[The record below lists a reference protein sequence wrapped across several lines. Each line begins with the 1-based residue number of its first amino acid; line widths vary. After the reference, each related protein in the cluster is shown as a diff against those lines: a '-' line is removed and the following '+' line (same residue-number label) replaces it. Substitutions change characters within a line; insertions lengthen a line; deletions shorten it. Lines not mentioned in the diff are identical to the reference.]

1 MKPEKLTD
9 ALGQLDDRF
18 LAEAE
23 SIRGSGTSVRT
34 GTGAHRRRITRCA
47 TLAASLFLIAAALF
61 FFVKPST
68 EIEPVE
74 PPPEEAQTS
83 AAQNAPAGGEVKV
96 YDFTAPTYLS
106 DITLEAQYSVDN
118 YAYFVDGALAKVFSP
133 VTSGVRV
140 FSPLNEY
147 CGIAALAMLTDTST
161 RGEILSLSAEIDAQ
175 SMFRRSRQML
185 DSVSVDNGTDLVT
198 LRRIMLYDSKY
209 FMGKGTD
216 FPGFEKW
223 ARLLGALGSGGIG
236 GEAGGSR
243 YLIQW
248 AGEHGLIE
256 EGVDTTMPADTIL
269 TERQAAFVRA
279 GWLADV
285 EEAGEGSF
293 QTYSTDGVRQHVCFL
308 KARGVPLYE
317 GETFVA
323 ARIPLSTGGDLWLV
337 RSRRKN
343 QTFKKLLSQ
352 TSMTSLLQNPDGYA
366 SGEATVGFPEVMISS
381 TVDLTSGLRS
391 LGMEE
396 AFNVHRADFSSL
408 YAYLDA
414 ELDPACF
421 ETDDWMDLVTLLGD
435 GSEEEPAL
443 SGVELGYRLWTLYA
457 DLESHNETIEKNY
470 EKVRALEKEIKIQ
483 TSSDRADEKREERAA
498 LLQQITY
505 LRKRIGLVKKAVRE
519 LEDSGIE
526 PVSFDEFIAQRE
538 GGAAVHFSIDR
549 VQPFCA
555 VTGIEQSYVAAW
567 DADGIDVGEYAS
579 RLTLSEPTGVFD
591 PSDCAAV
598 FDERF
603 LFFVTGGD
611 ERIIILAGAVNSVR

>member
-47 TLAASLFLIAAALF
+47 ALAASLFLIAAALF

-175 SMFRRSRQML
+175 SMFRRSVNML
-185 DSVSVDNGTDLVT
+185 DRVSVDDGTDLVM
-198 LRRIMLYDSKY
+198 LRRAML
-209 FMGKGTD
+209 FD
-216 FPGFEKW
+216 FSYIEGNRPDFSRLESW
-223 ARLLGALGSGGIG
+223 ASLLNALGFGGIG
-236 GEAGGSR
+236 GTAGQSQ
-243 YLIQW
+243 YSVQW
-248 AGEHGLIE
+248 GGKYGLIE
-256 EGVDTTMPADTIL
+256 KGVNLTLPADTIL
-269 TERQAAFVRA
+269 SQRQAAFVRA

-285 EEAGEGSF
+285 EKAGEGRF
-293 QTYSTDGVRQHVCFL
+293 ITYRGVEQSQSVGFL
-308 KARGVPLYE
+308 KAREVPLYE
-317 GETFVA
+317 GEGYVA
-323 ARIPLSTGGDLWLV
+323 ARIPLSTGGDLWLI
-337 RSRRKN
+337 RSSRPN

-352 TSMTSLLQNPDGYA
+352 VNVTSLIQNPDQYA
-366 SGEATVGFPEVMISS
+366 SREATVGFPELGISS
-381 TVDLTSGLRS
+381 TVDLTSSLKA

-396 AFNVHRADFSSL
+396 AFNVHHADFSSL
-408 YAYLDA
+408 YVYLEAGLTHTD
-414 ELDPACF
+414 F
-421 ETDDWMDLVTLLGD
+421 ETDDWMDRAPLSD
-435 GSEEEPAL
+435 GTEDSVSL
-443 SGVELGYRLWTLYA
+443 NSVELGYRLWMLYA
-457 DLESHNETIEKNY
+457 DLASHNETIERNY
-470 EKVRALEKEIKIQ
+470 EKVRTLEAEIKKE
-483 TSSDRADEKREERAA
+483 TDPARSDAKKEERDA
-498 LLQQITY
+498 LLTQITY
-505 LRKRIGLVKKAVRE
+505 LRKRIGLVKEAVEE
-519 LEDSGIE
+519 LESRGIE
-526 PVSFDEFIAQRE
+526 PVTLEEFLALRE
-538 GGAAVHFSIDR
+538 SGEAVRSPGDR
-549 VQPFCA
+549 VERFCA
-555 VTGIEQSYVAAW
+555 VTGLEQSFTVSW